1 MLSLFLFLVT
11 GTFARIYN
19 GVLTGPGEG
28 QQQQSVLV
36 KTVSGMASADQVNLL
51 LIESSMLKDLTHR
64 NLLPVMAVCLEDEKQ
79 PLVMFPFMNRGNL
92 KLFIKK
98 SRSPEGGSKVRLI
111 FVRSHW
117 RFSSLGDITWLIT
130 SKFLS
135 SMGIGNYIL
144 LHVTVTHATAVVPA
158 LVERNTTW
166 WDGLIARS
174 RTCGHLKLLI
184 FRIENHFPRE
194 GMVWIIVARPLFS
207 IVPID
212 WKPATG

>member
-1 MLSLFLFLVT
+1 MLPFFVT

-28 QQQQSVLV
+28 QHQQQSVLV

-111 FVRSHW
+111 LVT
-117 RFSSLGDITWLIT
+117 SL
-130 SKFLS
+130 
-135 SMGIGNYIL
+135 
-144 LHVTVTHATAVVPA
+144 HTVS
-158 LVERNTTW
+158 
-166 WDGLIARS
+166 ARE
-174 RTCGHLKLLI
+174 I
-184 FRIENHFPRE
+184 
-194 GMVWIIVARPLFS
+194 
-207 IVPID
+207 
-212 WKPATG
+212 

>member
-1 MLSLFLFLVT
+1 MYDRALSFFVT

-36 KTVSGMASADQVNLL
+36 KTVSGMASSDQVNLL

-98 SRSPEGGSKVRLI
+98 SRSPEGGSKVRLTL
-111 FVRSHW
+111 VGLHW
-117 RFSSLGDITWLIT
+117 CFFSLG
-130 SKFLS
+130 
-135 SMGIGNYIL
+135 IL
-144 LHVTVTHATAVVPA
+144 L
-158 LVERNTTW
+158 
-166 WDGLIARS
+166 
-174 RTCGHLKLLI
+174 C
-184 FRIENHFPRE
+184 
-194 GMVWIIVARPLFS
+194 
-207 IVPID
+207 
-212 WKPATG
+212 